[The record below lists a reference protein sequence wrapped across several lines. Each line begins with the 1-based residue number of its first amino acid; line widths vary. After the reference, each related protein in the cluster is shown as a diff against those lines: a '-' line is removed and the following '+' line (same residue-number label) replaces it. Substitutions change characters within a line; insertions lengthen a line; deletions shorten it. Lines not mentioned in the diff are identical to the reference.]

1 MEASMSDESN
11 EVLEHRIREG
21 MTVMAMDGAP
31 LGRVCEVGDH
41 SLALEHGIHEWK
53 VSFIE
58 VDRVDER
65 GVWLRHGRGSLE
77 TVKVFYGGPIEAY
90 RESAEASPSVRWK
103 GGFDRPAV
111 SHATHHAEPEARPE
125 EEGAPAPTTKPAGSD

>member
-1 MEASMSDESN
+1 MTDDSN
-11 EVLEHRIREG
+11 EVLQERIHEG
-21 MTVMAMDGAP
+21 MTVLAMDGDA

-41 SLALEHGIHEWK
+41 GLALERGVHEWK

-77 TVKVFYGGPIEAY
+77 SVKAFYSGPTEAY
-90 RESAEASPSVRWK
+90 REAAEASPCVWWK
-103 GGFDRPAV
+103 GFDRPAV
-111 SHATHHAEPEARPE
+111 SHATRPPRAEAPRDE
-125 EEGAPAPTTKPAGSD
+125 APASPTTKPAKPD

>member
-1 MEASMSDESN
+1 MSDESN
-11 EVLEHRIREG
+11 EVLEHRIHEG
-21 MTVMAMDGAP
+21 MAVMAMDGAP

-41 SLALEHGIHEWK
+41 SLALEHGVHEWK

-77 TVKVFYGGPIEAY
+77 TVKAFYGGPIEAY
-90 RESAEASPSVRWK
+90 RESAEASPCVRWK
-103 GGFDRPAV
+103 GFDRPAV
-111 SHATHHAEPEARPE
+111 SHATHHAAPEARPE
-125 EEGAPAPTTKPAGSD
+125 DAASPATKAVEPD

>member
-1 MEASMSDESN
+1 MSDESN
-11 EVLEHRIREG
+11 DVLEHRIHEG

-41 SLALEHGIHEWK
+41 ALALEHGVHEWK

-77 TVKVFYGGPIEAY
+77 NVKVFYGGPIEAY
-90 RESAEASPSVRWK
+90 RESAEASPCVRWK

-111 SHATHHAEPEARPE
+111 SHATHQATSEAPPE
-125 EEGAPAPTTKPAGSD
+125 EGGASPTTKPVEPD

>member
-1 MEASMSDESN
+1 MSDEPN
-11 EVLEHRIREG
+11 EVLEHRIHEG

-41 SLALEHGIHEWK
+41 SLALEHGVHEWK

-77 TVKVFYGGPIEAY
+77 TVKAFYSGPIEAY
-90 RESAEASPSVRWK
+90 RQPAEDSYCVRWK
-103 GGFDRPAV
+103 GFDRPAV
-111 SHATHHAEPEARPE
+111 SHATHHAAPEAPPD
-125 EEGAPAPTTKPAGSD
+125 EGAASPTTKPVEPD

>member
-1 MEASMSDESN
+1 MSDESN
-11 EVLEHRIREG
+11 EVLEHRIHEG
-21 MTVMAMDGAP
+21 MAVMAMDGAP

-41 SLALEHGIHEWK
+41 ALALEHGLHEWK
-53 VSFIE
+53 VSYIE

-90 RESAEASPSVRWK
+90 RESAEDSPCVRWK

-111 SHATHHAEPEARPE
+111 SHATHPAAPEAAPE
-125 EEGAPAPTTKPAGSD
+125 QGAASSTTKPVEPD